1 MTTQQK
7 NANPNPFGAPEA
19 GDLPVDRKYYPVV
32 EYGTMKTPQLSAKH
46 ITKEMINEALAT
58 CKLGFSFWDKDAGQ
72 RIHVGDGFTFVVLD
86 VFSQISG
93 QKEIGPKTYERYY
106 SNKVKDSRS
115 EPFAIF
121 RQGEKRP
128 IEKGLYQ
135 ELKGDEKKGIASRIP
150 KGCSFHLVF
159 VIYWI
164 EQNRVLNLKGS
175 VLVSQQ
181 MKRAIAQAEASVGRA
196 KKESEVSLFA
206 LADSPTA
213 FWGFKFQTYTR
224 VNKEGQEYKD
234 SGDVYFVP
242 VFYTGTVKPDGA
254 NANPDLFAICKA
266 HQDAIRQEYQAMK
279 ERRKQ
284 YGDEVDVD
292 DHSVAGTPVEEDGRF
307 PTEEQTTTP
316 APGDDLPF

>member
-121 RQGEKRP
+121 RQGEKKP

-159 VIYWI
+159 VVYWI

-175 VLVSQQ
+175 VMVSQQ
-181 MKRAIAQAEASVGRA
+181 MKRAIAQAEASVGRT

-213 FWGFKFQTYTR
+213 FWGFKFQTYIR

-242 VFYTGTVKPDGA
+242 VFYTGTIKADGP
-254 NANPDLFAICKA
+254 NGNPDLFAICKGY
-266 HQDAIRQEYQAMK
+266 QDEIKSEYQAMK

-284 YGDEVDVD
+284 YGEEVDADD
-292 DHSVAGTPVEEDGRF
+292 DHSSAPPVEDERF
-307 PTEEQTTTP
+307 PAEEQ
-316 APGDDLPF
+316 APPPPSNTDDLPF